1 MATYA
6 DYLKPT
12 MSDIELFRLF
22 SLSHEFRHIHV
33 REEEKL
39 ELAKLSGRVS
49 CVCLLIGTSTLPLVN
64 IKLAR

>member
-22 SLSHEFRHIHV
+22 SLSSEFKFIHV

-39 ELAKLSGRVS
+39 ELAKLSARVGAQAAWV
-49 CVCLLIGTSTLPLVN
+49 CVPPCDSVCVP
-64 IKLAR
+64 